1 MENFIRIND
10 YMKQGNLVLI
20 PFPFTDLTST
30 KVRPALIISKDMKN
44 EDLIILPISSHRFGD
59 SFMITTKDMSKGVLP
74 LVSYVRFTKVATL
87 HGSLVKRVIG
97 DLDKKVFGRI
107 ILKFKSQF

>member
-30 KVRPALIISKDMKN
+30 KVRPALVISKDIGD
-44 EDLIILPISSHRFGD
+44 EDLIILPISSHRLGD
-59 SFMITTKDMSKGVLP
+59 SFKITTKDMAKGALP
-74 LVSYVRFTKVATL
+74 LISYVRFTKVATL
-87 HGSLVKRVIG
+87 HNSLVRKIIG
-97 DLDKKVFGRI
+97 DLDKNVFGRI